1 MNLSKKA
8 LALTCDWSKF
18 EIMKYKI
25 VIVED
30 QSDTEMTVGG
40 TVYFATEQLARD
52 YVTNH
57 NATQLSCAY
66 LVHVSPKYTTTDNS

>member
-1 MNLSKKA
+1 
-8 LALTCDWSKF
+8 
-18 EIMKYKI
+18 MKYKI

-40 TVYFATEQLARD
+40 TVYFATEQLALD

-66 LVHVSPKYTTTDNS
+66 LVHNSPQYTVTDNS

>member
-1 MNLSKKA
+1 
-8 LALTCDWSKF
+8 
-18 EIMKYKI
+18 MKYKI

-30 QSDTEMTVGG
+30 QSDTEMTVSG

-52 YVTNH
+52 YVINH